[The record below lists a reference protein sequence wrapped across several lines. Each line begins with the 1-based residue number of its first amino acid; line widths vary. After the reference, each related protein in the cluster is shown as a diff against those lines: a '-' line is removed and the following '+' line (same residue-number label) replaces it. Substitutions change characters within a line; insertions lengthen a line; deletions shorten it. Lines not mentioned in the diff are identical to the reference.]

1 MRRLPNIVRAFTIG
15 AVCVSLA
22 ACSRGCSGE
31 TELAFCDAVGRNDA
45 AAAKAIFDVG
55 EINMLARDASARCQP
70 GLELFQ
76 AARPQS
82 AAFTAMAVDFAKREG
97 IANTCWTG
105 SKGSGGAGCAIE
117 VVAQNANPTVMRAL
131 VDAGVDVTNQR
142 ARGALGDAA
151 NQGSLAIVQMLVEK
165 GADPQAAINA
175 AVSRRAKAIVE
186 YLESKGAVED
196 AAPLLVAA
204 RRGDLPA
211 VDAAIA
217 ARADLEVTDSAG
229 RTPLIRAALYGHA
242 PVVTRLAR
250 AGAKLGALTT
260 EDQHSA
266 LLIAANE
273 GHVAVIQALA
283 AAKADINLRAGA
295 DAPTPLL
302 VAITNSQ
309 VESVRALLA
318 AGADANVWTENDTTA
333 VRRAAVQG
341 NLAMVKALLS
351 AGARV
356 NEVRGAG
363 WKPPILALL
372 EMCGHAPEGDG
383 ENDYYRVTLMKTL
396 VKAGADGTA
405 KNAAGETP
413 IEFVTKLLAGTQEPF
428 YRACY
433 QAKLDFLK
441 TL

>member
-1 MRRLPNIVRAFTIG
+1 MSRPRHAARALTIG
-15 AVCVSLA
+15 ALCLSLA

-31 TELAFCDAVGRNDA
+31 TELAFCDAVNRNDA
-45 AAAKAIFDVG
+45 AAAKAIFDAG
-55 EINMLARDASARCQP
+55 QINMLARDLSARCQP

-76 AARPQS
+76 AALPQS
-82 AAFTAMAVDFAKREG
+82 PVFTEMAVAFAKREG

-117 VVAQNANPTVMRAL
+117 VVAQNANATVMRAL
-131 VDAGVDVTNQR
+131 VDAGVDVTNQK
-142 ARGALGDAA
+142 ARGALSDAA
-151 NQGSLAIVQMLVEK
+151 NQGSLEIVQMLIEK
-165 GADPQAAINA
+165 GADPQAAITA
-175 AVSRRAKAIVE
+175 AVSRRATAIVD

-204 RRGDLPA
+204 RRGDLAA

-217 ARADLEVTDSAG
+217 ARAGLEVTDGVG

-250 AGAKLGALTT
+250 AGAKLDAVTT
-260 EDQHSA
+260 EDKHSA

-283 AAKADINLRAGA
+283 AAKADMNIRAGA

-302 VAITNSQ
+302 AAVINGQ

-318 AGADANVWTENDTTA
+318 AGADPNVWTEGDTTA
-333 VRRAAVQG
+333 IRRAAVQG
-341 NLAMVKALLS
+341 NLAMVKALLA

-356 NEVRGAG
+356 NDRHGAG
-363 WKPPILALL
+363 WQPPILGVL
-372 EMCGHAPEGDG
+372 EICGNAPEGNG
-383 ENDYYRVTLMKTL
+383 ENDYYRVTLMKAL

-413 IEFVTKLLAGTQEPF
+413 VQVVSRRLAEADQPF
-428 YRACY
+428 YRECF
-433 QAKLDFLK
+433 QAKLDYLK

>member
-1 MRRLPNIVRAFTIG
+1 MSRPRHAARALTIG
-15 AVCVSLA
+15 TLCVSLA
-22 ACSRGCSGE
+22 ACTRGTAGD
-31 TELAFCDAVGRNDA
+31 TELAFCDAVNRNDA
-45 AAAKAIFDVG
+45 AAAKAIFDAG
-55 EINMLARDASARCQP
+55 QINMLARDSSARCQP

-82 AAFTAMAVDFAKREG
+82 PAFTEMAIAFAKREG

-105 SKGSGGAGCAIE
+105 SKGLGGAGCAIE
-117 VVAQNANPTVMRAL
+117 VVAQNANATVMRAL
-131 VDAGVDVTNQR
+131 VDAGVDVTNQK
-142 ARGALGDAA
+142 ARGALSDAA
-151 NQGSLAIVQMLVEK
+151 NQGSLEIVQMLIEK
-165 GADPQAAINA
+165 GADPQAAITA
-175 AVSRRAKAIVE
+175 AVSRRATAIVD

-204 RRGDLPA
+204 RRGDLAA

-217 ARADLEVTDSAG
+217 ARAGLEVTDGVG

-250 AGAKLGALTT
+250 AGAKLDAVTT
-260 EDQHSA
+260 EDKHSA

-283 AAKADINLRAGA
+283 AAKADMNIRAGA

-302 VAITNSQ
+302 AAVINGQ

-318 AGADANVWTENDTTA
+318 AGADPNVWTEGDTTA
-333 VRRAAVQG
+333 IRRAAVQG
-341 NLAMVKALLS
+341 NLAMVKALLA

-356 NEVRGAG
+356 NDRHGAG
-363 WKPPILALL
+363 WQPPILGVL
-372 EMCGHAPEGDG
+372 EICGNAPEGNG
-383 ENDYYRVTLMKTL
+383 ENDYYRITIMKALVT
-396 VKAGADGTA
+396 AGADGTA
-405 KNAAGETP
+405 RNAAGETP
-413 IEFVTKLLAGTQEPF
+413 VQVVSRRLADADQPF
-428 YRACY
+428 YRACF
-433 QAKLDFLK
+433 QAKLDYLK